1 MRMLTML
8 LTLGISIYTTTG
20 IVTDIDKESDIVTVS
35 DFNGHQFEFYEV
47 EDWLPGDIASMV
59 MYDNGTPEV
68 EDDIILDVTYVGY
81 DLEIYELEVM
91 EYVDSRLTVE

>member
-8 LTLGISIYTTTG
+8 LTLGIYIYPNIG
-20 IVTDIDKESDIVTVS
+20 IVTNIDSESDIVTVTTF
-35 DFNGHQFEFYEV
+35 DGHQFEFYEV
-47 EDWLPGDIASMV
+47 EDWMVGDIAGMTL
-59 MYDNGTPEV
+59 YDNGTPEV
-68 EDDIILDVTYVGY
+68 EDDIILDVQYLGY